1 MSGISSVAFC
11 KWHCQRVQCQALL
24 PQQMKSSLTAPLTC
38 QHGLAVGKHGTEL
51 FINRTLLILC
61 LLWSNLQ
68 CVLGLFCLNTAG
80 SLWAVSWRA
89 PELQEAARLRRILLS
104 CTHVPWAECLT
115 PQWRLWQPS
124 PASWR
129 CACCSTQHRIH
140 PGAGQAG
147 KGPSKP
153 DIKWC
158 GVHTGMA
165 VQDALRARDGSD
177 LCFSPGANW
186 CLVLSKG
193 VCCSHPGQLRALSL
207 SLCLRLQRR
216 I

>member
-89 PELQEAARLRRILLS
+89 PELQEAARLRRNLALLYS
-104 CTHVPWAECLT
+104 CALGRMSDTSVEALAAFPSLLEVCLLQHTAQDPSWSWAGRERSQQAWHKVVWSTYRHGCAGCSACKRWIWSLLLT
-115 PQWRLWQPS
+115 W
-124 PASWR
+124 
-129 CACCSTQHRIH
+129 
-140 PGAGQAG
+140 G
-147 KGPSKP
+147 
-153 DIKWC
+153 
-158 GVHTGMA
+158 
-165 VQDALRARDGSD
+165 
-177 LCFSPGANW
+177 
-186 CLVLSKG
+186 
-193 VCCSHPGQLRALSL
+193 
-207 SLCLRLQRR
+207 
-216 I
+216 